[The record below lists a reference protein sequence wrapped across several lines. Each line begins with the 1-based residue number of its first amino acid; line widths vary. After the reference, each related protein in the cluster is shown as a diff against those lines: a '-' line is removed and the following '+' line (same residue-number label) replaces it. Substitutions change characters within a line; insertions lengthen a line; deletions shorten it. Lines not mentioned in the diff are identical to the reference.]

1 MITQKTL
8 DLISLNPVQLNVM
21 KRLANSVSVP
31 WFLLITIVIL
41 LELKIVWLLSI
52 IVQFEAY

>member
-21 KRLANSVSVP
+21 KRLANSVSVT
-31 WFLLITIVIL
+31 WFLLITKVIL